1 MQIWH
6 KNFRELN
13 WEQNLKQWEFF
24 SSYEYRISCS
34 FSWLC
39 SFTDCAVMFWI
50 FPCSFETHR
59 RMDRLCHSRSLKVF
73 EKVYSICDYLPFASH
88 FPLERIFSNLIFLFP
103 CIPHWHTFP
112 QNWKCPKVVSPKY
125 LLSMLSQCW
134 WWISHGSSLLCRF
147 AGDRGQEGKQGEER
161 CPLVLFFIWT
171 LLFSVFSA
179 QGNILGGGD

>member
-1 MQIWH
+1 MNTEYLVHSVGCAHLLTVLWCFESSH
-6 KNFRELN
+6 AL
-13 WEQNLKQWEFF
+13 LKLTEGW
-24 SSYEYRISCS
+24 I
-34 FSWLC
+34 
-39 SFTDCAVMFWI
+39 DCVTRDLWK
-50 FPCSFETHR
+50 C
-59 RMDRLCHSRSLKVF
+59 LK
-73 EKVYSICDYLPFASH
+73 KVYSTCDYLPFASH

-147 AGDRGQEGKQGEER
+147 AGDRGQEEKQGEER
-161 CPLVLFFIWT
+161 CPLVLFFVWT